1 MKVPR
6 LVVAALL
13 VASVAACGGDDRSG
27 NAFCSELEVQMPKL
41 TATMLDQTE
50 VKALVAAYRAVGKHA
65 PVAVRDDWNAITEL
79 MDEASKLDARDKK
92 SVQVLADLAYA
103 TKLPAERARKY
114 AREKCGIELMTGL
127 DTVVSTTSSA
137 PAKTGE

>member
-1 MKVPR
+1 MKAPR
-6 LVVAALL
+6 LVAAALL

-27 NAFCSELEVQMPKL
+27 NAFCSELDVQMPKL

-50 VKALVAAYRAVGKHA
+50 VKSLVAAYRAIGKHA
-65 PVAVRDDWNAITEL
+65 PVAVRDDWNAITKL
-79 MDEASKLDARDKK
+79 MDEASKLDATDKK
-92 SVQVLADLAYA
+92 EVQALADLAYA

-127 DTVVSTTSSA
+127 DTVMSTTTTA